1 MPSVT
6 TPLPD
11 LILYMRP
18 GCGLC
23 AEARA
28 AIDLLIADRAA
39 LGRPVPMVVER
50 NIDEDPALH
59 RELFDRIPVIELG
72 SGRLELATSVAR
84 LRRLF
89 ADVLDGPASG
99 GLEATTSE
107 AASASSLAVDRG

>member
-1 MPSVT
+1 MI

-11 LILYMRP
+11 LVLYMRP

-23 AEARA
+23 AEARS
-28 AIDLLIADRAA
+28 AIDLLFADRAA
-39 LGRPVPMVVER
+39 LGRPVPILVER

-99 GLEATTSE
+99 GLETTTSDAE
-107 AASASSLAVDRG
+107 TASAVAGDRG

>member
-6 TPLPD
+6 TPFPD
-11 LILYMRP
+11 LVLYMRP
-18 GCGLC
+18 DCGLC
-23 AEARA
+23 TEARA

-39 LGRPVPMVVER
+39 HGRPVPMIVER
-50 NIDEDPALH
+50 NIEEDPALH

-107 AASASSLAVDRG
+107 ASSLSTVAVDHG